1 MRFSYRR
8 VAFFEDF
15 ERWKIRCYFGAVLE
29 GLGEGFGRFLGLV
42 RWILRLSRRVKFL
55 VRS

>member
-29 GLGEGFGRFLGLV
+29 GLGEGFGRVLGLV
-42 RWILRLSRRVKFL
+42 RWILGL
-55 VRS
+55 